1 MKKKVIILLL
11 MCAIAKIGFEE
22 IPEILYL
29 NVSQSLPV
37 GLYLK
42 IPGEKCRRG
51 DYIIYEPSEEVR
63 AIIINNGW
71 GDGKHT
77 FLKKVGAIAGD
88 TYSIDEETLIFE
100 AAGKYIGQV
109 YETDTIG
116 NELPRLRGKFKV
128 REGNVLP
135 VAMNARSFDGRY
147 SGEIPLES
155 IKTRVVP
162 IFIW

>member
-1 MKKKVIILLL
+1 MKKKVIIFLL

-42 IPGEKCRRG
+42 IPGEKYRH
-51 DYIIYEPSEEVR
+51 YIIYETSEEVR
-63 AIIINNGW
+63 AIIIKNGW

-109 YETDTIG
+109 YEMDTVG

-128 REGNVLP
+128 SEGNVLP
-135 VAMNARSFDGRY
+135 VAINARSFDGRY
-147 SGEIPLES
+147 SGEISLES